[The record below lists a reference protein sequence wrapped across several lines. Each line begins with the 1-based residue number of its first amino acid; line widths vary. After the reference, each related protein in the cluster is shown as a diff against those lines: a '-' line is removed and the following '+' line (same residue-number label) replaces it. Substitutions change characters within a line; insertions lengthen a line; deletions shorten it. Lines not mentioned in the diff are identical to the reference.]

1 MKLQNMLLPPSI
13 STSVCAE
20 EKRINEYTSPNLPPI
35 QKSNLNRRY
44 TGTSYIN
51 DDFLILL
58 FKKNERELRSISG

>member
-1 MKLQNMLLPPSI
+1 MKLQNMLLSPSM

-20 EKRINEYTSPNLPPI
+20 EKTINEYTSPNLPPI

-44 TGTSYIN
+44 TGTSYIDN
-51 DDFLILL
+51 KFLMLP